1 MGRWVGTDLEPTF
14 QFKEK
19 YGSKTA
25 RWVSML
31 GKQKKKNNIFMGDP
45 LGWFFGNSLIVSYGK
60 TQKRFLQIRR
70 ENPEMFRVWTQ
81 KKIAHRR
88 F

>member
-25 RWVSML
+25 RLVCM
-31 GKQKKKNNIFMGDP
+31 F
-45 LGWFFGNSLIVSYGK
+45 GK
-60 TQKRFLQIRR
+60 TKIDLGGPKPEEYVRGFLKRLYLH
-70 ENPEMFRVWTQ
+70 ML
-81 KKIAHRR
+81 
-88 F
+88 